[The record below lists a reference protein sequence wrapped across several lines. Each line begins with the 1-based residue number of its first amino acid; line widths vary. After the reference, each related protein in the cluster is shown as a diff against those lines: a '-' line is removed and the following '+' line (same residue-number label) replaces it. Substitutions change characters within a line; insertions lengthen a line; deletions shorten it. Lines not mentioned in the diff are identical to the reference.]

1 MKSKFNLL
9 FESIIDDLKEAE
21 VVYKLPKDIVY
32 KHIADFIGLTVEELI
47 NEFGD
52 IEVKVADKDDI
63 ISFVND
69 GFVNDV
75 TKAEAEKEAGHM
87 LIVDL
92 ERLMLKLDEDTYY
105 QLIESEIE
113 SDILRDLHE
122 NGNIDIT
129 SVFMK

>member
-9 FESIIDDLKEAE
+9 FESIIDALKEAE
-21 VVYKLPKDIVY
+21 VTYKLPKDIVL
-32 KHIADFIGLTVEELI
+32 KHIADFIGLTVEELT

-92 ERLMLKLDEDTYY
+92 EGLTLDEDTYN
-105 QLIESEIE
+105 QLIDSEIY
-113 SDILRDLHE
+113 SDILHDLHE

-129 SVFMK
+129 TVFMK

>member
-9 FESIIDDLKEAE
+9 FESIIDTLKEAE
-21 VVYKLPKDIVY
+21 VTYTLPKDIVL
-32 KHIADFIGLTVEELI
+32 KRIADFIGLTVEELT

-92 ERLMLKLDEDTYY
+92 EGLTLDEDTYY
-105 QLIESEIE
+105 QLIDSEIY
-113 SDILRDLHE
+113 SDILHDLHE

-129 SVFMK
+129 TVFMK